1 MNTLLVA
8 LLILACI
15 SALGVVFS
23 PQAIYSAMS
32 LVLTVGLLAAVFLVL
47 DAQFL
52 FAVQLIVYAGA
63 VMVLFVFI
71 IALLDPAAEDRPRYT
86 DPRFL
91 LGVLAIAAIC
101 TAVFIAARNDVSYNT
116 ACTNQSVGCMH
127 GYAVGSTTITGDVQA
142 DPYGTFNFPPDQVD
156 RAGNVQV
163 VANQLFRTDVLPFE
177 ITSLLLLVAAI
188 GAVYLTRRPGP
199 GARSTAPLRAP
210 PQSDESGV
218 PLEGTH

>member
-1 MNTLLVA
+1 MTGLLAV
-8 LLILACI
+8 LLILVCV

-23 PQAIYSAMS
+23 PQAIYSALS
-32 LVLTVGLLAAVFLVL
+32 LVLTVGLLSAVFLVL

-71 IALLDPAAEDRPRYT
+71 IALLDPAAEDRPKYS

-91 LGVLAIAAIC
+91 LGVLAVAAVC
-101 TAVFIAARNDVSYNT
+101 TAIFIAARNDVSYDT
-116 ACTNQSVGCMH
+116 ACPDQAVECMH
-127 GYAVGSTTITGDVQA
+127 GYAVGSLPFTGDIQA
-142 DPYGTFNFPPDQVD
+142 DPYGTFNFPADQVD

-163 VANQLFRTDVLPFE
+163 VANQIFRTYVLPFE

-188 GAVYLTRRPGP
+188 GAVYLTRRSGP
-199 GARSTAPLRAP
+199 GKRSTEPLRGP
-210 PQSDESGV
+210 PHTDESGAPV
-218 PLEGTH
+218 EEVR